1 MTSLR
6 DRFEN
11 RAFEWLA
18 RLNHRFHVSALF
30 PNRQNAVLMYHSV
43 GDPEQFGD
51 VSPERLWRDLR
62 YLTATFQ
69 VVDLPD
75 VLSSPTDGPKRV
87 AITFDDGFQTFYDN
101 AFPIIQSFDV
111 PVTVFVPVGLVEGG
125 AECSYRLTT
134 SPEGLANFNDSKR
147 YEARACVDPA
157 TMTVAQLRELVAS
170 DLVTL
175 GNHTRTHPDLSRITD
190 RETLRSEITSAREE
204 LEDLLDVSVDRF
216 CYPYG
221 RYNAA
226 ALEEVRTSHRYAVT
240 TTPRLLDE
248 DPDPHRIP
256 RLSAHR
262 PEPRLR
268 WDLSDLRWYLGDR
281 FGHRGPPV
289 DKDMSG
295 EWKV

>member
-6 DRFEN
+6 DRFED

-18 RLNHRFHVSALF
+18 RLDHRYQFSSVF
-30 PNRQNAVLMYHSV
+30 PNRRNAVLMYHSV
-43 GDPEQFGD
+43 GDPDQFGD

-62 YLTATFQ
+62 FLTEEYQ
-69 VVDLPD
+69 VVDLPE
-75 VLSSPTDGPKRV
+75 VLSAPSEGPKRV
-87 AITFDDGFQTFYDN
+87 AVTFDDGFRTFYDN

-111 PVTVFVPVGLVEGG
+111 PVTVFVPVGLVDGG
-125 AECSYRLTT
+125 AEFSYRLTT
-134 SPEGLANFNDSKR
+134 SPVGLADFNDSKR
-147 YEARACVDPA
+147 YEVGASVDPA
-157 TMTVAQLRELVAS
+157 TMTVDQLRGVVAS

-175 GNHTRTHPDLSRITD
+175 GNHTRTHPDLSRITNGD
-190 RETLRSEITSAREE
+190 TLRFEIASAREE
-204 LEDLLDVSVDRF
+204 LEDLLNVTVERF

-226 ALEEVRTSHRYAVT
+226 ALSAVRSSHRYAVT
-240 TTPRLLDE
+240 TTPRLVDA
-248 DPDPHRIP
+248 DTDPHLIP

-281 FGHRGPPV
+281 FGYRDPPG
-289 DKDMSG
+289 DRDMNA
-295 EWKV
+295 ERKV